1 MAKLL
6 LELPPKLSSKE
17 RERFVSVNGKV
28 TKIDDDDDVEKNKV
42 LLVVLPVVV
51 WS

>member
-1 MAKLL
+1 M
-6 LELPPKLSSKE
+6 
-17 RERFVSVNGKV
+17 NGKV

-42 LLVVLPVVV
+42 LLVLLPVVV